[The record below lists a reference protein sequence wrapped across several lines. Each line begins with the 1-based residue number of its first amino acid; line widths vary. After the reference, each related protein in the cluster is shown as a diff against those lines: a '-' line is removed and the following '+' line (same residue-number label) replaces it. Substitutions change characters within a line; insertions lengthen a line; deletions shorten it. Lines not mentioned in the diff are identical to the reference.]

1 MNSFDDIQTAFGSC
15 QAQAIGPGASG
26 MKIYQGAQTAPPGD
40 DAFLWGLL
48 DQIPPDGPILSGGGA
63 SFFALYSAL
72 IDSLIAGQSPLDPI
86 KAAKKNLADWGKKP
100 PAWEQGYTTLAK
112 TLKVAPRLEFSFQPL
127 PSPDP
132 GYWGLCTSSS
142 AAPGAVGLFAES
154 GLTMKVDFGHLL
166 LFAPQADDWY
176 TQSAIAAAYQNPSS
190 PPWNP
195 ASGIT
200 WESTFGSSGT
210 LRTVVTGLVCVSSLN
225 VTYDSQAS
233 YTPEM
238 QGEIEGCA
246 RSGLWPYYLA
256 QDSASNRATFDG
268 SGKLKV
274 STTTKKDT
282 IILVGAAVAP
292 AAQFFAN
299 L

>member
-1 MNSFDDIQTAFGSC
+1 M
-15 QAQAIGPGASG
+15 QAQAIGPGATG
-26 MKIYQGAQTAPPGD
+26 MKIYQGAQTAPSGD

-48 DQIPPDGPILSGGGA
+48 DQVPADGPILSGGGE

-100 PAWEQGYTTLAK
+100 PAWQQGYTTLAK
-112 TLKVAPRLEFSFQPL
+112 NLKGAPRVEFSFQPS

-154 GLTMKVDFGHLL
+154 DLTMKVDFGHLL
-166 LFAPQADDWY
+166 LFAPLADDWY
-176 TQSAIAAAYQNPSS
+176 TPSAMTIAYQNPSS
-190 PPWNP
+190 SPPWNP
-195 ASGIT
+195 SSGIT
-200 WESTFGSSGT
+200 WESTFGSRGT
-210 LRTVVTGLVCVSSLN
+210 LRTVVTGLVCVSPLN
-225 VTYDSQAS
+225 LTYNSQAS

-246 RSGLWPYYLA
+246 KSGLWPYYLA
-256 QDSASNRATFDG
+256 QESATNRATFDG
-268 SGKLKV
+268 SGKLAV
-274 STTTKKDT
+274 STMAKKDA
-282 IILVGAAVAP
+282 IILIGATVTP
-292 AAQFFAN
+292 AAQAFAN

>member
-1 MNSFDDIQTAFGSC
+1 MNSFDDIQSLFGSV

-26 MKIYQGAQTAPPGD
+26 MKIYQGAQTAPSGD
-40 DAFLWGLL
+40 NAFLWGLL
-48 DQIPPDGPILSGGGA
+48 DQVPQDGPILTGGGA

-72 IDSLIAGQSPLDPI
+72 IDSLIAGQNPLDPI
-86 KAAKKNLADWGKKP
+86 KAAKNNLAAWGKKP
-100 PAWEQGYTTLAK
+100 PAWQQGYTTLAK
-112 TLKVAPRLEFSFQPL
+112 TLKVAPPLEFSFQPS

-176 TQSAIAAAYQNPSS
+176 TPTAMTTAYQNPSS

-195 ASGIT
+195 SSGIT
-200 WESTFGSSGT
+200 WESTFGSNGT
-210 LRTVVTGLVCVSSLN
+210 LRTVVTGLVCVSPLN
-225 VTYDSQAS
+225 LTYASAAAYSYDMQA
-233 YTPEM
+233 
-238 QGEIEGCA
+238 EIEGCA
-246 RSGLWPYYLA
+246 KSGLWPYYLA
-256 QDSASNRATFDG
+256 QDSATNRATFDG
-268 SGKLKV
+268 SGKLAV
-274 STTTKKDT
+274 TTTTKKDA
-282 IILVGAAVAP
+282 IILVGAAVMP
-292 AAQFFAN
+292 AAQFFAS